1 MEWRQQELLAAWV
14 GAESQEGIDV
24 EAVALL
30 VGGLHFLEVLG
41 RPEIRCFRDVY
52 IAPGGRLPLRI
63 KQLSH

>member
-41 RPEIRCFRDVY
+41 RARDPLFQRRLHCTRRAVT
-52 IAPGGRLPLRI
+52 IAHQAI
-63 KQLSH
+63 